1 MLCCFSRSLDY
12 IGFFDSEEA
21 LIAVEEL
28 EIVDVDR

>member
-21 LIAVEEL
+21 LVAVEEL
-28 EIVDVDR
+28 EEDSGE